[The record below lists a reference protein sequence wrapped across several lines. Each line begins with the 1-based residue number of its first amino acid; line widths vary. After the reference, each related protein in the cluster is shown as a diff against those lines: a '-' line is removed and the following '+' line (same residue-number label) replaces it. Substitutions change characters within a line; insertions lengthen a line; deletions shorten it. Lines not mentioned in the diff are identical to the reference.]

1 MIVCLDTNAYSHIKR
16 KKKLLCDCVDEADNV
31 ILPIIVLGELMA
43 GFETGTRKAENIA
56 SLEKFLTLQGVEIA
70 YLNRET
76 TERYGVL
83 YKILRTQG
91 TPIPTNDIW
100 IAAISMETG
109 SRLISYDE
117 HFNNVPGLFL
127 LTP

>member
-1 MIVCLDTNAYSHIKR
+1 MIVCLDTNAYSHLKR
-16 KKKLLCDCVDEADNV
+16 KEKALCDCVDEADRV
-31 ILPIIVLGELMA
+31 IVPIIVLGELMV

-56 SLEKFLTLQGVEIA
+56 SLENFLTLPGVEIA

-76 TERYGVL
+76 TERYGML

-117 HFNNVPGLFL
+117 HFNKVPGLFL
-127 LTP
+127 LSP